1 MAFPV
6 PRSLS
11 PSKVSSFTDCALAF
25 RFSVIDRLPEPPSA
39 AATKGTLVHAA
50 LEKLHLLPPAE
61 RTMEAALAGLAQ
73 AADELRGDDEYAG
86 LGLSPDDEAAFHE
99 DAATLVRHYFQLEDP
114 TAVRAIGLELS
125 LEAEVDGVTL
135 RGIID
140 RLELDADGELVV
152 TDYKTG
158 AAPSEQYER
167 KRLSGVHIYS
177 LLCEQLLGRRPK
189 RVQLLY
195 LRSPLAIIT
204 EPTDQSTRGT
214 RRRLGA
220 VWQAV
225 ERACD
230 REDFRPKPSR
240 LCDWCSFQ
248 AWCPSFGGDP
258 STLPAPS
265 SATAAPPPVA
275 ATSTP
280 TPVAATPAPTPADIR
295 PPAAPAPAYAEPEV
309 PVAIPS
315 DPLVPAG
322 SGAGVEHLE
331 LAT

>member
-39 AATKGTLVHAA
+39 AATKGTLVHNA
-50 LEKLHLLPPAE
+50 LERLHLLPPDD
-61 RTMEAALAGLAQ
+61 RTVDAGLECLVS
-73 AADELRGDDEYAG
+73 AAAEMRDDPDYAG
-86 LGLSPDDEAAFHE
+86 LELSADDEAAFHD
-99 DAATLVRHYFQLEDP
+99 DAATLVRNYFRLEDP
-114 TAVRAIGLELS
+114 RSVRAIGLELS
-125 LEAEVDGVTL
+125 LEAEIDGVTL

-158 AAPSEQYER
+158 AAPSDRYER

-177 LLCEQLLGRRPK
+177 LLCERLLGRRPSK
-189 RVQLLY
+189 VQLLY

-204 EPTDQSTRGT
+204 EPSDQSTRGT
-214 RRRLGA
+214 RRTLGA

-225 ERACD
+225 ERACE
-230 REDFRPKPSR
+230 REDFRPNRSR
-240 LCDWCSFQ
+240 LCDYCAFQ
-248 AWCPSFGGDP
+248 AYCPAFGGDP
-258 STLPAPS
+258 TLVPRPDDGE
-265 SATAAPPPVA
+265 VA
-275 ATSTP
+275 AE
-280 TPVAATPAPTPADIR
+280 A
-295 PPAAPAPAYAEPEV
+295 V
-309 PVAIPS
+309 PQ
-315 DPLVPAG
+315 
-322 SGAGVEHLE
+322 LE